1 MIFFAPFLNF
11 FWCVDIFKQQLF
23 VELLK
28 QTFMANKKL
37 DTEKQNDGVAEAT
50 MSDEQMEQFVTEH
63 LSIVPRNW
71 RSRFDALPLDKKVS
85 KIHFYIDMQ
94 QMRANAME
102 RNKLENR
109 VKELF
114 IKRNATTEEVVKVIE
129 MCKEYIQS
137 TKEQEINKLQDEIE
151 RLTHLKLALEAN

>member
-1 MIFFAPFLNF
+1 
-11 FWCVDIFKQQLF
+11 
-23 VELLK
+23 
-28 QTFMANKKL
+28 MANKNS
-37 DTEKQNDGVAEAT
+37 NDNKPNDKVAEVT
-50 MSDEQMEQFVTEH
+50 MSNEQMEQFVAEH

-85 KIHFYIDMQ
+85 KIRFYIDMQ

-114 IKRNATTEEVVKVIE
+114 IKRNATTEEVVKVID

-137 TKEQEINKLQDEIE
+137 TKEQEITKLQDEIE
-151 RLTHLKLALEAN
+151 RLTHLKNALEAN

>member
-1 MIFFAPFLNF
+1 MS
-11 FWCVDIFKQQLF
+11 
-23 VELLK
+23 
-28 QTFMANKKL
+28 NKNT
-37 DTEKQNDGVAEAT
+37 DTKNDGVVEST
-50 MSDEQMEQFVTEH
+50 MSKEQMEQFVTEH

-71 RSRFDALPLDKKVS
+71 RSRFDTLPLDKKVS

-114 IKRNATTEEVVKVIE
+114 IKRNATTEEVVKVID
-129 MCKEYIQS
+129 MCKEYIQA
-137 TKEQEINKLQDEIE
+137 TKEQEITKLQDEIE
-151 RLTHLKLALEAN
+151 RLTHLKLALESN

>member
-1 MIFFAPFLNF
+1 
-11 FWCVDIFKQQLF
+11 
-23 VELLK
+23 
-28 QTFMANKKL
+28 MANKNLNDNK
-37 DTEKQNDGVAEAT
+37 TNDGVVETT
-50 MSDEQMEQFVTEH
+50 MSKEQMEQFVAEH

-94 QMRANAME
+94 QMRETAME

-114 IKRNATTEEVVKVIE
+114 IKRKATTEEVVKVID

-137 TKEQEINKLQDEIE
+137 TKEEEINKLQDEID
-151 RLTHLKLALEAN
+151 RLTHLKHTLETH

>member
-1 MIFFAPFLNF
+1 
-11 FWCVDIFKQQLF
+11 
-23 VELLK
+23 
-28 QTFMANKKL
+28 MANKNSNNNKA
-37 DTEKQNDGVAEAT
+37 NDKVAEVT
-50 MSDEQMEQFVTEH
+50 MSNEQMEQFVAEH

-94 QMRANAME
+94 QMKANAME

-114 IKRNATTEEVVKVIE
+114 IKRNATTEEVVKVID

-137 TKEQEINKLQDEIE
+137 TKEQEITKLQDEIE
-151 RLTHLKLALEAN
+151 RLTHLKNALEAN

>member
-1 MIFFAPFLNF
+1 
-11 FWCVDIFKQQLF
+11 
-23 VELLK
+23 
-28 QTFMANKKL
+28 MANKKL

-71 RSRFDALPLDKKVS
+71 RILFYALPLDKKVS

>member
-1 MIFFAPFLNF
+1 
-11 FWCVDIFKQQLF
+11 
-23 VELLK
+23 
-28 QTFMANKKL
+28 MANKNSNDNKA
-37 DTEKQNDGVAEAT
+37 NDGVAEVT
-50 MSDEQMEQFVTEH
+50 MSNEQMEQFVAEH

-85 KIHFYIDMQ
+85 KIRFYIDMQ
-94 QMRANAME
+94 QMKANAME

-114 IKRNATTEEVVKVIE
+114 IKRNATTEEVVKVID

-137 TKEQEINKLQDEIE
+137 TKEQEITKLQDEIE
-151 RLTHLKLALEAN
+151 RLTHLKNALEAN

>member
-1 MIFFAPFLNF
+1 
-11 FWCVDIFKQQLF
+11 
-23 VELLK
+23 
-28 QTFMANKKL
+28 MANKNSNNNKA
-37 DTEKQNDGVAEAT
+37 NDGVAEVT
-50 MSDEQMEQFVTEH
+50 MSNEQMEQFVAEH

-85 KIHFYIDMQ
+85 KIRFYIDMQ

-114 IKRNATTEEVVKVIE
+114 IKRNATTEEVVKVID

-137 TKEQEINKLQDEIE
+137 TKEQEITKLQDEIE
-151 RLTHLKLALEAN
+151 RLTHLKNALEAN